1 MHAARGAGPQHAAA
15 NMMMPPWCLPQVGY
29 KIGSADT
36 VQLGDVIP
44 NLKEFTEGAFL
55 PASAARVVLAAFI
68 RGGLGCSKSRPADV
82 PRRDHAR
89 FAKVA

>member
-1 MHAARGAGPQHAAA
+1 
-15 NMMMPPWCLPQVGY
+15 MMMPPWCLPQVGY

-55 PASAARVVLAAFI
+55 PASAARVVLRSSAA
-68 RGGLGCSKSRPADV
+68 GLAAASHALQTCRAVSETTQV
-82 PRRDHAR
+82 HAR
-89 FAKVA
+89 FAEVCS